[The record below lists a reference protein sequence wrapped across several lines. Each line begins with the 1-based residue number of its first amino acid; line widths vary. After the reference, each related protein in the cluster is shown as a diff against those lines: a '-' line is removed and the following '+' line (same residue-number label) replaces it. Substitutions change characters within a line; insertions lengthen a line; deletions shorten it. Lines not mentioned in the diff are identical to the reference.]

1 MSDHPN
7 SYESQPPSSEQG
19 ATKKS
24 KSKPVLLGIAAVAV
38 VALIA
43 GGSFAF
49 FSGYNP
55 FGDPEP
61 DYAQTPSQSD
71 VMDFSGLSA
80 DMHLSGAPLTASA
93 EAGETSPEILRFI
106 GSTTSILTQVGD
118 DEKPA
123 WTVSIPHQ
131 DIDTG
136 ETAPLDEA
144 LGPDASDDTSDDEE
158 KLAGTPTAC
167 RVSGE
172 AVQCGDRA
180 VALSDG
186 SMATAES
193 KADVDPHP
201 ASSRVPLDI
210 EDEGAVTGPDDQTYD
225 GLNLGPEAHVS
236 MIAGPQAGETGPWVV
251 SDGHTLAAVD
261 SDSVLWTQD
270 LDPSAAEVTGLGD
283 KRVTPSW
290 TAVDGVLII
299 GTSGGV
305 KGLDVSTGD
314 QLWAVS
320 APTDGFAV
328 TGSQLRIQHEGAVS
342 SFDFT
347 DSSDDESVTADKG
360 FDESI
365 SALPAPKLPSEDDI
379 RNAKLEVPPACADL
393 TMAEGAKQAF
403 ADGKTAEGDYGSS
416 IAINDVTTSVA
427 TPKPMVAID
436 FVCYPGGNWV
446 TDSVGVYD
454 QKLNLVTSIE
464 PWSEDSD
471 FQQLAD
477 FNRSIVSAIDL
488 TGPYMTAT
496 VSNIAVYGD
505 EEYNAAERTGEAE
518 LRFAWS
524 KGGYEP
530 QDVLFTAD
538 GETVR
543 VPEVEAVQK
552 FVDAAAKGDDGTAG
566 AMATDE
572 VMRDLDIVIGDASAN
587 PPLTYR
593 NVALQDGTEVDTCEL
608 IGVVDEEYGDYTMS
622 NGVGLMEGIGGF
634 GADSIKAGDVIC
646 GLKGPGE
653 TIDPDEEG
661 SWYAAHLLLKGN
673 EAGAVKVYSV
683 SSYTG

>member
-1 MSDHPN
+1 M
-7 SYESQPPSSEQG
+7 
-19 ATKKS
+19 KS

-55 FGDPEP
+55 FGDPKP
-61 DYAQTPSQSD
+61 NYAQTPSQSD

-106 GSTTSILTQVGD
+106 GSTTSILTRVD
-118 DEKPA
+118 DYDQPA
-123 WTVSIPHQ
+123 WTVSVPHQ

-136 ETAPLDEA
+136 KTEPLDEA
-144 LGPDASDDTSDDEE
+144 LDPDASDDTSDDEE

-167 RVSGE
+167 RVSGG

-186 SMATAES
+186 SVTTAES
-193 KADVDPHP
+193 KADVDPDP

-210 EDEGAVTGPDDQTYD
+210 DDAGAVTGPDDQTYD
-225 GLNLGPEAHVS
+225 GLNLAPEAHAS
-236 MIAGPQAGETGPWVV
+236 MIAGPQVGETGPWVV
-251 SDGHTLAAVD
+251 SDGQTLAAVD

-305 KGLDVSTGD
+305 KGLDLSTGD

-320 APTDGFAV
+320 APADGFAV
-328 TGSQLRIQHEGAVS
+328 AGSQLRIQHEGAVS

-347 DSSDDESVTADKG
+347 DSSDDDSVTADKG

-477 FNRSIVSAIDL
+477 FNRSIVSAVDL

-505 EEYNAAERTGEAE
+505 EDYNAAERTGEVE
-518 LRFAWS
+518 LRFAWA

-530 QDVLFTAD
+530 QDVLFTVG

-543 VPEVEAVQK
+543 VPEVEEVQK
-552 FVDAAAKGDDGTAG
+552 FVDAAAKGDDDTAG

-572 VMRDLDIVIGDASAN
+572 VMRDLDTVIGDASAN

-593 NVALQDGTEVDTCEL
+593 NLALQDGTEVDTCEL

-622 NGVGLMEGIGGF
+622 NGVGLMEGIGSF

-653 TIDPDEEG
+653 KIDPDEDG
-661 SWYAAHLLLKGN
+661 SWYAAHLLLRGN

>member
-1 MSDHPN
+1 MVFS
-7 SYESQPPSSEQG
+7 SSE
-19 ATKKS
+19 
-24 KSKPVLLGIAAVAV
+24 PR
-38 VALIA
+38 A
-43 GGSFAF
+43 GS
-49 FSGYNP
+49 
-55 FGDPEP
+55 
-61 DYAQTPSQSD
+61 
-71 VMDFSGLSA
+71 
-80 DMHLSGAPLTASA
+80 
-93 EAGETSPEILRFI
+93 
-106 GSTTSILTQVGD
+106 
-118 DEKPA
+118 
-123 WTVSIPHQ
+123 
-131 DIDTG
+131 
-136 ETAPLDEA
+136 
-144 LGPDASDDTSDDEE
+144 
-158 KLAGTPTAC
+158 
-167 RVSGE
+167 
-172 AVQCGDRA
+172 
-180 VALSDG
+180 
-186 SMATAES
+186 
-193 KADVDPHP
+193 
-201 ASSRVPLDI
+201 
-210 EDEGAVTGPDDQTYD
+210 
-225 GLNLGPEAHVS
+225 
-236 MIAGPQAGETGPWVV
+236 
-251 SDGHTLAAVD
+251 
-261 SDSVLWTQD
+261 
-270 LDPSAAEVTGLGD
+270 
-283 KRVTPSW
+283 
-290 TAVDGVLII
+290 
-299 GTSGGV
+299 

-524 KGGYEP
+524 KGGSTLKMRCSPPMEKLSGCRRSKQFRSSSMRP
-530 QDVLFTAD
+530 RKATMALPVRWPLMRSC
-538 GETVR
+538 ETWILSS
-543 VPEVEAVQK
+543 
-552 FVDAAAKGDDGTAG
+552 G
-566 AMATDE
+566 
-572 VMRDLDIVIGDASAN
+572 MRLR
-587 PPLTYR
+587 THR
-593 NVALQDGTEVDTCEL
+593 
-608 IGVVDEEYGDYTMS
+608 
-622 NGVGLMEGIGGF
+622 
-634 GADSIKAGDVIC
+634 
-646 GLKGPGE
+646 
-653 TIDPDEEG
+653 
-661 SWYAAHLLLKGN
+661 
-673 EAGAVKVYSV
+673 
-683 SSYTG
+683 

>member
-1 MSDHPN
+1 MSNHPN
-7 SYESQPPSSEQG
+7 FRESQLSPEQG
-19 ATKKS
+19 ATKKTQ
-24 KSKPVLLGIAAVAV
+24 SKPVLLGVAAVAV

-43 GGSFAF
+43 GGSFAY

-61 DYAQTPSQSD
+61 NYAQTPSQSD
-71 VMDFSGLSA
+71 VMDFSGLSQ
-80 DMHLSGAPLTASA
+80 DMHLNGAPLTASA
-93 EAGETSPEILRFI
+93 EASETSSHILRFI
-106 GSTTSILTQVGD
+106 GSTTSILTRVGD
-118 DEKPA
+118 DDTPA

-131 DIDTG
+131 DIGTG
-136 ETAPLDEA
+136 ETEPLDEA
-144 LGPDASDDTSDDEE
+144 LDPESSEDTSDEEE
-158 KLAGTPTAC
+158 KLAGTPAAC
-167 RVSGE
+167 RISGG
-172 AVQCGDRA
+172 AVQCGNRT

-186 SMATAES
+186 SMTKAESTAE
-193 KADVDPHP
+193 VDPDP
-201 ASSRVPLDI
+201 ASSRVPLDVD
-210 EDEGAVTGPDDQTYD
+210 DEGAVTGPNDQTYD
-225 GLNLGPEAHVS
+225 GLKLDPEAHAS
-236 MIAGPQAGETGPWVV
+236 MVAGAQAGETGPWVV
-251 SDGHTLAAVD
+251 SDGQTLAAVG
-261 SDSVLWTQD
+261 SDGVLWTQD
-270 LDPSAAEVTGLGD
+270 LDSSAAEATGLGD

-290 TAVDGVLII
+290 AAVDGVLII
-299 GTSGGV
+299 GTSDGV

-347 DSSDDESVTADKG
+347 DSSDDESVKADKG

-393 TMAEGAKQAF
+393 TMAEGAKQEF
-403 ADGKTAEGDYGSS
+403 TDGKAAEGEYGSS
-416 IAINDVTTSVA
+416 IAINDVTTSLA
-427 TPKPMVAID
+427 APKPMVAID

-454 QKLNLVTSIE
+454 QKLDLVTSIE
-464 PWSEDSD
+464 PWGADSD

-477 FNRSIVSAIDL
+477 FNRSIVSAVDM

-496 VSNIAVYGD
+496 LSNIAVYGD
-505 EEYNAAERTGEAE
+505 EDYNAAERTAEAE
-518 LRFAWS
+518 LRLAWS

-530 QDVLFTAD
+530 QDVLFNAD
-538 GETVR
+538 GATVR
-543 VPEVEAVQK
+543 VPEVEEVQK
-552 FVDAAAKGDDGTAG
+552 FVDAAAKGDDDTAG

-572 VMRDLDIVIGDASAN
+572 VMRDLDAVIGDASAN

-593 NVALQDGTEVDTCEL
+593 NVALQHGTEVDTCEL

-622 NGVGLMEGIGGF
+622 NGVELMEGIGGF
-634 GADSIKAGDVIC
+634 GSGSIEAGDVIC
-646 GLKGPGE
+646 GLKGPDE
-653 TIDPDEEG
+653 TIDPDDDG

>member
-1 MSDHPN
+1 M
-7 SYESQPPSSEQG
+7 
-19 ATKKS
+19 KS

-55 FGDPEP
+55 FGDPKP
-61 DYAQTPSQSD
+61 NYAQTPSQSD

-106 GSTTSILTQVGD
+106 GSTTSILTRVD
-118 DEKPA
+118 DYDQPA
-123 WTVSIPHQ
+123 WTVSVPHQ

-136 ETAPLDEA
+136 KTEPLDEA
-144 LGPDASDDTSDDEE
+144 LDPDASDDTSDDEE

-167 RVSGE
+167 RVSGG

-186 SMATAES
+186 SVTTAES
-193 KADVDPHP
+193 KADVDPDP

-210 EDEGAVTGPDDQTYD
+210 DDAGAVTGPDDQTYD
-225 GLNLGPEAHVS
+225 GLNLAPEAHAS
-236 MIAGPQAGETGPWVV
+236 MIAGPQVGETGPWVV
-251 SDGHTLAAVD
+251 SDGQTLAAVD

-305 KGLDVSTGD
+305 KGLDLSTGD

-320 APTDGFAV
+320 APADGFAV
-328 TGSQLRIQHEGAVS
+328 AGSQLRIQHEGAVS

-347 DSSDDESVTADKG
+347 DSSDDDSVTADKG

-477 FNRSIVSAIDL
+477 FNRSIVSAVDL

-505 EEYNAAERTGEAE
+505 EDYNAAERTGEVE
-518 LRFAWS
+518 LRFAWA

-530 QDVLFTAD
+530 QDVLFTVG

-543 VPEVEAVQK
+543 VPEVEEVQK

-572 VMRDLDIVIGDASAN
+572 VMRDLDTVIGDASAN

-593 NVALQDGTEVDTCEL
+593 NLALQDGTEVDTCEL
-608 IGVVDEEYGDYTMS
+608 IGVVGEEYGDYTMS

-634 GADSIKAGDVIC
+634 GADAFKAGDVIC

-653 TIDPDEEG
+653 TIDPDDEY